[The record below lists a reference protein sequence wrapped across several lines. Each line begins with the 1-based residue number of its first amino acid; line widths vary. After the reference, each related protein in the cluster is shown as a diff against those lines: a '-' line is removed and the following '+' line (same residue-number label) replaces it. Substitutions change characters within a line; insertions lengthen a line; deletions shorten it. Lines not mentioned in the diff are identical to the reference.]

1 MIPSKRL
8 LGLLALW
15 LAFSVAASTVAWLQD
30 AWVIGSAI
38 IVLTLLADALAG
50 RFNNTTPII
59 ERRIAATL
67 PVGVWRDVILKFTH
81 PEAVAAGNR
90 NRLTFQA
97 YDGFPD
103 HCEVENLPISLT
115 LTSGNFAL
123 ATYRF
128 RPDVR
133 GDLLFGKV
141 MLRIKSPF
149 GFWEIARE
157 AGSETRVRSFPNFAE
172 ITRYALLAVD
182 NRLSQIGVL
191 RQRRR
196 GEGLDFHQLREYR
209 QGDSMRQIDWKAT
222 SRMRKF
228 ISREYQDERDQ
239 QIVFLIDCGRRMSA
253 KDSAYK
259 HTSHNAS
266 NNTQNNTL
274 SHFDHTLNAV
284 LLLAYVALREGD
296 SAGMMTFAT
305 DDSRFVAPRK
315 SGITVS
321 RFLNA
326 LYSLQPTLKT
336 PDYYQAA
343 VDLSLRLKKR
353 SLIVLVSN
361 LRDEDSEG
369 LMPAIALLRRRHL
382 VMFANLKE
390 GVIDATLRAPVT
402 DAASALTYAA
412 AATYVRDR
420 DVLTAR
426 MQASGVRLVDV
437 EPQALPITLVN
448 RYLDLKQSGAM

>member
-1 MIPSKRL
+1 MIPAKRL
-8 LGLLALW
+8 LWLLGGW
-15 LAFSVAASTVAWLQD
+15 LAFSVAASIVASLEQIWL
-30 AWVIGSAI
+30 IGSGALALVI
-38 IVLTLLADALAG
+38 LADGLAG
-50 RFNNTTPII
+50 HFNQITPNI

-67 PVGVWRDVILKFTH
+67 PVGVWRDVTLKFSH
-81 PEAVAAGNR
+81 PSAVGR
-90 NRLTFQA
+90 NRIRFA
-97 YDGFPD
+97 AFDGYPD
-103 HCEVENLPISLT
+103 HCAVENLPISLS
-115 LTSGNFAL
+115 LAPGNFAL
-123 ATYRF
+123 VTYRF

-133 GDLLFGKV
+133 GDLTFARV

-149 GFWEIARE
+149 GLWEIARD
-157 AGSETRVRSFPNFAE
+157 AGHESHVRSFPNFAE

-191 RQRRR
+191 RRRRR

-253 KDSAYK
+253 KDDG
-259 HTSHNAS
+259 
-266 NNTQNNTL
+266 L

-296 SAGMMTFAT
+296 SAGMMTFAS
-305 DDSRFVAPRK
+305 DESRFVAPRK
-315 SGITVS
+315 SGATVS

-326 LYSLQPTLKT
+326 LYGLQPTLKT

-343 VDLSLRLKKR
+343 LDLSLRLKKR

-369 LMPAIALLRRRHL
+369 LMPALALLRRRHL

-390 GVIDATLRAPVT
+390 GVIEATLRAPVT
-402 DAASALTYAA
+402 DAPSAATYAA
-412 AATYVRDR
+412 AATYARDR
-420 DVLTAR
+420 DMLTSR
-426 MQASGVRLVDV
+426 MQASGVKLVDV
-437 EPQALPITLVN
+437 EPQALPIALVN

>member
-1 MIPSKRL
+1 VIPSKRL
-8 LGLLALW
+8 LWLLGGWLAFSLVASIFPALENAWLIGSGLLALV
-15 LAFSVAASTVAWLQD
+15 F
-30 AWVIGSAI
+30 I
-38 IVLTLLADALAG
+38 ADALAG
-50 RFNNTTPII
+50 YFNKLAPIV
-59 ERRIAATL
+59 ERRIASTL
-67 PVGVWRDVILKFTH
+67 PVGVWREVTLKFSH
-81 PEAVAAGNR
+81 PFATGR
-90 NRLTFQA
+90 NRLSFA
-97 YDGFPD
+97 AFDSFPLQ
-103 HCEVENLPISLT
+103 CEVENLPISLT
-115 LTSGNFAL
+115 ITPGKFAL

-133 GDLLFGKV
+133 GDLVFGRV

-149 GFWEIARE
+149 GLWEIVRE
-157 AGSETRVRSFPNFAE
+157 AGQETHVRSFPNFAE

-191 RQRRR
+191 RRRRR

-253 KDSAYK
+253 KDSE
-259 HTSHNAS
+259 
-266 NNTQNNTL
+266 L

-296 SAGMMTFAT
+296 SAGMMTFAS

-315 SGITVS
+315 SGATVS

-326 LYSLQPTLKT
+326 LYGLQPTLKT

-343 VDLSLRLKKR
+343 LDLSLRLKKR

-390 GVIDATLRAPVT
+390 GVIEATLRAPVT
-402 DAASALTYAA
+402 DAPSAATYAA
-412 AATYVRDR
+412 AATYTRDR
-420 DVLTAR
+420 DVLTSR
-426 MQASGVRLVDV
+426 MQASGVKLVDV
-437 EPQALPITLVN
+437 EPQALPIALVN

>member
-8 LGLLALW
+8 LWLLGGW
-15 LAFSVAASTVAWLQD
+15 LAFSLAASIFPALEDAWL
-30 AWVIGSAI
+30 IGSA
-38 IVLTLLADALAG
+38 LLALVFVADALAG
-50 RFNNTTPII
+50 YFNKLTPII

-67 PVGVWRDVILKFTH
+67 PVGVWRDVTLKFTH
-81 PEAVAAGNR
+81 PNATGR
-90 NRLTFQA
+90 NRLSFA
-97 YDGFPD
+97 AFDSFPLQ
-103 HCEVENLPISLT
+103 CEAENLPISLT
-115 LTSGNFAL
+115 LAPGNFAL

-133 GDLLFGKV
+133 GDLVFGRV

-149 GFWEIARE
+149 GCWEIARE
-157 AGSETRVRSFPNFAE
+157 AGQETHVRSFPNFAE

-191 RQRRR
+191 RRRRR

-253 KDSAYK
+253 KDSE
-259 HTSHNAS
+259 
-266 NNTQNNTL
+266 L

-296 SAGMMTFAT
+296 SAGMMTFAS

-315 SGITVS
+315 SGATVS

-326 LYSLQPTLKT
+326 LYGLQPTLKT

-343 VDLSLRLKKR
+343 LDLSLRLKKR

-369 LMPAIALLRRRHL
+369 LMPALALLRRRHL

-390 GVIDATLRAPVT
+390 GVIEATLRAPVT
-402 DAASALTYAA
+402 DAPSAATYAA
-412 AATYVRDR
+412 AATYARDR
-420 DVLTAR
+420 DVLTSR
-426 MQASGVRLVDV
+426 MQASGVKLVDV
-437 EPQALPITLVN
+437 EPQALPIALVN

>member
-1 MIPSKRL
+1 VIPSKRL
-8 LGLLALW
+8 LWLLAAW
-15 LAFSVAASTVAWLQD
+15 LAFSLAASIVPALEQIWL
-30 AWVIGSAI
+30 IGSG
-38 IVLTLLADALAG
+38 VLALIFLADGLAG
-50 RFNNTTPII
+50 YFNKLTPMI
-59 ERRIAATL
+59 ERRVAATL
-67 PVGVWRDVILKFTH
+67 PVGVWRDVTLKFSH
-81 PEAVAAGNR
+81 PNAAGR
-90 NRLTFQA
+90 NRVSFAAFDA
-97 YDGFPD
+97 YPD
-103 HCEVENLPISLT
+103 RCEAENLPVSLT
-115 LTSGNFAL
+115 LAPGNFAL
-123 ATYRF
+123 AAYRF
-128 RPDVR
+128 RPDMR
-133 GDLLFGKV
+133 GDLVFGRV

-149 GFWEIARE
+149 GLWEIVRE
-157 AGSETRVRSFPNFAE
+157 AGEETHVRSFPNFAE

-191 RQRRR
+191 RRRRR

-253 KDSAYK
+253 KDDD
-259 HTSHNAS
+259 
-266 NNTQNNTL
+266 L

-296 SAGMMTFAT
+296 SAGMMTFAS

-315 SGITVS
+315 SGATVS

-326 LYSLQPTLKT
+326 LYGLQPTLKT

-343 VDLSLRLKKR
+343 LDLSLRLKKR

-369 LMPAIALLRRRHL
+369 LMPALALLRRRHL

-390 GVIDATLRAPVT
+390 GVIEATLRAPVT
-402 DAASALTYAA
+402 DATSALTYAA
-412 AATYVRDR
+412 AATYARDR

-426 MQASGVRLVDV
+426 MQASGVKLVDV
-437 EPQALPITLVN
+437 EPQALPIALVN

>member
-1 MIPSKRL
+1 MIPSRRL
-8 LGLLALW
+8 LGLLAFW
-15 LAFSVAASTVAWLQD
+15 LAFSVAASFVPRLQD
-30 AWVIGSAI
+30 AWMIGSAI
-38 IVLTLLADALAG
+38 IALTALADALAG
-50 RFNNTTPII
+50 RFNKIMPMI

-67 PVGVWRDVILKFTH
+67 PVGVWREVTLKFTH
-81 PEAVAAGNR
+81 PDTTDANGR
-90 NRLTFQA
+90 NRLSFQA
-97 YDGFPD
+97 FDAFPD

-115 LTSGNFAL
+115 LAPGNFAL

-133 GDLLFGKV
+133 GDLMFGKV

-228 ISREYQDERDQ
+228 ISRDYQDERDQ

-253 KDSAYK
+253 KDSA
-259 HTSHNAS
+259 H
-266 NNTQNNTL
+266 NNTL

-420 DVLTAR
+420 EALTAR

>member
-8 LGLLALW
+8 LWLLVLW
-15 LAFSVAASTVAWLQD
+15 LAFSLAASIFPALEDAWLL
-30 AWVIGSAI
+30 GSA
-38 IVLTLLADALAG
+38 LLALIFVADALAG
-50 RFNNTTPII
+50 YFNRLTPII
-59 ERRIAATL
+59 ERRIASTL
-67 PVGVWRDVILKFTH
+67 PVGVWRDVTLKFSH
-81 PEAVAAGNR
+81 PNATGR
-90 NRLTFQA
+90 NRLSFA
-97 YDGFPD
+97 AFDSFPPQ
-103 HCEVENLPISLT
+103 CEAENLPVSLT
-115 LTSGNFAL
+115 LAPGNFAL

-133 GDLLFGKV
+133 GDLVFGRV

-149 GFWEIARE
+149 GLWEIARE
-157 AGSETRVRSFPNFAE
+157 AGEETHVRSFPNFAE

-191 RQRRR
+191 RRRRR

-253 KDSAYK
+253 KDDE
-259 HTSHNAS
+259 
-266 NNTQNNTL
+266 L

-296 SAGMMTFAT
+296 SAGMMTFASN
-305 DDSRFVAPRK
+305 DSRFVAPRK
-315 SGITVS
+315 SGATVS

-326 LYSLQPTLKT
+326 LYGLQPTLKT

-343 VDLSLRLKKR
+343 LDLSLRLKKR

-369 LMPAIALLRRRHL
+369 LMPALALLRRRHL

-390 GVIDATLRAPVT
+390 GVIEATLRAPVT
-402 DAASALTYAA
+402 DAPSAATYAA
-412 AATYVRDR
+412 AATYARDR
-420 DVLTAR
+420 DVLTTR
-426 MQASGVRLVDV
+426 MQASGVKLVDV
-437 EPQALPITLVN
+437 EPQALPIALVN

>member
-1 MIPSKRL
+1 M
-8 LGLLALW
+8 GGW
-15 LAFSVAASTVAWLQD
+15 LAFSLAASIVAGLEGAWLIGC
-30 AWVIGSAI
+30 AVISL
-38 IVLTLLADALAG
+38 IVVADLLAG
-50 RFNNTTPII
+50 HFNKLTPTI
-59 ERRIAATL
+59 ERRIASTL
-67 PVGVWRDVILKFTH
+67 PVGVWREVTLKFSH
-81 PEAVAAGNR
+81 PHGSGR
-90 NRLTFQA
+90 QRLRFQA
-97 YDGFPD
+97 FDAFPD
-103 HCEVENLPISLT
+103 HCEVENLPISLD
-115 LTSGNFAL
+115 LAAGNFAL

-128 RPDVR
+128 RPDIR
-133 GDLLFGKV
+133 GDLTFGKV

-149 GFWEIARE
+149 GLWEIARE
-157 AGSETRVRSFPNFAE
+157 AGTETQVRSFPNFAE

-191 RQRRR
+191 RRRRR

-253 KDSAYK
+253 KD
-259 HTSHNAS
+259 NG
-266 NNTQNNTL
+266 L

-305 DDSRFVAPRK
+305 DDLRFVAPRK
-315 SGITVS
+315 SGVTVAK
-321 RFLNA
+321 FLNA
-326 LYSLQPTLKT
+326 LYGLQPTLKT

-343 VDLSLRLKKR
+343 LDLSLRLKKR

-369 LMPAIALLRRRHL
+369 LMPALALLRRRHL

-402 DAASALTYAA
+402 DAISAVTYAA
-412 AATYVRDR
+412 AATYARDR
-420 DVLTAR
+420 EALTAR

-437 EPQALPITLVN
+437 EPQALPIALVN